1 MSGPIIS
8 WQIEGE
14 NMEPVTD
21 LIVSNSKITVNV
33 DYKYEINRPLLLG
46 GKTMTNLVLKR
57 RDMSLLT
64 KTPSATNAY
73 GLPNNHV

>member
-1 MSGPIIS
+1 MFSPIIS

-21 LIVSNSKITVNV
+21 LIFSNSKITVNI
-33 DYKYEINRPLLLG
+33 DYKYEINRHLLLG
-46 GKTMTNLVLKR
+46 GKAMTKLVLKR

-64 KTPSATNAY
+64 KVPSATNIY
-73 GLPNNHV
+73 GLPNSHV

>member
-1 MSGPIIS
+1 MFSPIIS

-21 LIVSNSKITVNV
+21 LIFSNSKITVNI
-33 DYKYEINRPLLLG
+33 DYKYEINRHLLLG
-46 GKTMTNLVLKR
+46 GKAMTNLVLKR

-64 KTPSATNAY
+64 KVPSATNIY
-73 GLPNNHV
+73 VLPNSHV